1 VRTPRE
7 GKRCTRRWCT
17 ADAVTQ
23 HEQEIEG
30 KRSKTR
36 WPHIENGKEEPVEKC
51 DGDANIGHGP
61 PRDSQRGA
69 IEGDL
74 TPVEGENTHGQTMG
88 DPKELV
94 DLGIVWSYP
103 ANPRKTR
110 ESREEIGWQE
120 V

>member
-7 GKRCTRRWCT
+7 GKHCTKHWCT
-17 ADAVTQ
+17 AKTVTQ
-23 HEQEIEG
+23 TNKKR

-36 WPHIENGKEEPVEKC
+36 WSHIENGNEEPVEKC
-51 DGDANIGHGP
+51 DGDANIGRNP
-61 PRDSQRGA
+61 PRDVKSGA
-69 IEGDL
+69 DEGNL
-74 TPVEGENTHGQTMG
+74 TPVEGESTHSQTMG

-103 ANPRKTR
+103 ANPRKGR
-110 ESREEIGWQE
+110 ESGEEIGRQE